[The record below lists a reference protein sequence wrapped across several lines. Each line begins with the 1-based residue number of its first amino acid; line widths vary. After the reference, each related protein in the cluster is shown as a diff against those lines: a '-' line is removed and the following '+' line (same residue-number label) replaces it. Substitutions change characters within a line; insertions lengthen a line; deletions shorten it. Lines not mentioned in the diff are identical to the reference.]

1 MLDKISMAIIFKLH
15 SYNILKTILLLSTWD
30 MVHFNREKGDL
41 KPING
46 FYYKYLKM
54 YFYFCTSNLEI
65 LLTIPWSH
73 YMSVTIQLHLQA
85 RTVRVL
91 LIVSFL

>member
-1 MLDKISMAIIFKLH
+1 MLDKISMAITFKLH

-30 MVHFNREKGDL
+30 MVHFNREKGNL

-46 FYYKYLKM
+46 FYYKYLKIYS
-54 YFYFCTSNLEI
+54 YFYTSNLEI
-65 LLTIPWSH
+65 SLTIPWLH
-73 YMSVTIQLHLQA
+73 HMSVTILLHLQA
-85 RTVRVL
+85 RTVRLL